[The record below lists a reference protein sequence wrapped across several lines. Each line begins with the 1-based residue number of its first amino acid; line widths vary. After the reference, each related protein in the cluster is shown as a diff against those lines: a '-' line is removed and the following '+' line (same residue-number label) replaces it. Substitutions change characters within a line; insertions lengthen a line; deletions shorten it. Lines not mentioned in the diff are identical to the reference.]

1 MCLGVP
7 GRVVDLLENH
17 MARVD
22 VSGNLVEISVRLT
35 PEVRVGQHVL
45 IHAGFAM
52 QIIDEDLA
60 RETREV
66 WEELQRYAR
75 Q

>member
-22 VSGNLVEISVRLT
+22 VSGNLLEISVRLT

>member
-1 MCLGVP
+1 
-7 GRVVDLLENH
+7 

-22 VSGNLVEISVRLT
+22 VSGNLLEISVRLT